1 MFLALRMTF
10 RITQMTIFIEMSNA
24 QQQRKIIKPNLSY
37 EYLNKLV
44 VKKLNM
50 NKIIQPKTNESSF

>member
-44 VKKLNM
+44 VKKINM
-50 NKIIQPKTNESSF
+50 NKINQPKTNESSF

>member
-50 NKIIQPKTNESSF
+50 NKINQPKTNESSF